1 VLRDNSSS
9 SSFQIGRRIDS
20 SIEVYTQHH
29 NSDPQPFV
37 WTAKAEDIITKYRR
51 AKSALGKVQTA

>member
-1 VLRDNSSS
+1 VITVPLRVFKSVAEL
-9 SSFQIGRRIDS
+9 IAA
-20 SIEVYTQHH
+20 IEVYIQHH